1 MKREAGTVTL
11 WVLGLAIALMFLGGL
26 SLDLWRA
33 VAVRR
38 ELSTMADA
46 AATAGANGID
56 ESAAR
61 QGSIRLDPR
70 RVRAIAEDAVTGYRR
85 TNPLD
90 AARVDATDDS
100 VTVTLR
106 DHVDFSLLGI
116 FLGGR
121 RFDVEVHATARP
133 REREE
138 MSSVA
143 FEPAAPR
150 DP

>member
-1 MKREAGTVTL
+1 MKDEDGTVTL
-11 WVLGLAIALMFLGGL
+11 WVLGLAIALMFLAGL

-38 ELSTMADA
+38 ELSAMADA

-56 ESAAR
+56 ESVAR
-61 QGSIRLDPR
+61 RGSVQLDR
-70 RVRAIAEDAVTGYRR
+70 ARVRAFANETLAGYHRA
-85 TNPLD
+85 NPFD
-90 AARVDATDDS
+90 GARVDATNDS

-121 RFDVEVHATARP
+121 HFDVEVHATASP
-133 REREE
+133 RERG
-138 MSSVA
+138 
-143 FEPAAPR
+143 
-150 DP
+150 